1 MTSTGRL
8 CHPVGFDGD
17 ETKVKIA
24 RSKYRTGSD
33 GKADPNSKFP
43 AVYHADFQWQW
54 KLSGLEHPKIFDA
67 ALIFRFSSLHDEKR
81 RISSLV
87 RLLFDKLSL
96 TLFAS
101 CFKPSTRPQKPGAM
115 DQDGRCASNRYRIRS
130 EAIFATRIPPRHFRW
145 RISQR
150 IPTQVGP
157 GCLQRKGQTG
167 GAVYHQYI
175 REFSKSPFQGQSRG
189 LVIQMDPWVPAVIRL
204 VVW

>member
-1 MTSTGRL
+1 VDDQPGVKARRRDVFEMTSTGRL

-101 CFKPSTRPQKPGAM
+101 CFKPSTRPQSQALWTKMEDVRATGI
-115 DQDGRCASNRYRIRS
+115 G
-130 EAIFATRIPPRHFRW
+130 FAQKQ
-145 RISQR
+145 S
-150 IPTQVGP
+150 
-157 GCLQRKGQTG
+157 LQREYRRDISDG
-167 GAVYHQYI
+167 GSLSGSPLRSVLDACSAKDRRAV
-175 REFSKSPFQGQSRG
+175 PFITSTSESFPS
-189 LVIQMDPWVPAVIRL
+189 LLFKVNPEDW
-204 VVW
+204 